1 MNNQDLFENLSREG
15 IQTTEEQRKNINRR
29 INEVLNYEPKVGVFG
44 KTGVGKSSLCNALFG
59 QDVCEIS
66 DVEACTRNPQEVLL
80 HMGGKKIT
88 LVDVPGAG
96 ENKDRDREYAQLYSK
111 ILPELDVALWVI
123 KADDRAM
130 SSDEAFFK
138 QIVKPHVEQG
148 KVFFFVL
155 NQCDKIEPFR
165 EWNESGH
172 EPGPKQLQNIQRKI
186 TDIATRFSV
195 PESKIIPV
203 SACEKYYLVR
213 LIDEMVFAMP
223 KDKKIT
229 IVNSAARENVSAQA
243 QEELYM
249 DFRLEEC
256 RTEDDVREVLHRYVN
271 FYNKQRPC
279 FALDYDTPDHYCE
292 RFNRGELEHRDTFS
306 QRVLSEKPKFMQK
319 KRTTKK

>member
-80 HMGGKKIT
+80 QMGGKKIT
-88 LVDVPGAG
+88 LVDIPGVG
-96 ENKDRDREYAQLYSK
+96 ENEDRDREYAQLYSK

-148 KVFFFVL
+148 KVFFFVI

-165 EWNESGH
+165 EWNESCH
-172 EPGPKQLQNIQRKI
+172 EPGPKQLQNIQRKV
-186 TDIATRFSV
+186 TDVATRFSV

-203 SACEKYYLVR
+203 SACEKYNLVR

-229 IVNSAARENVSAQA
+229 LVNSAARENVSDRA
-243 QEELYM
+243 QEDAKKGFFETVGEIIENAVDKGAEVIGKVIDVIDTAK
-249 DFRLEEC
+249 DFI
-256 RTEDDVREVLHRYVN
+256 
-271 FYNKQRPC
+271 
-279 FALDYDTPDHYCE
+279 
-292 RFNRGELEHRDTFS
+292 RDLFWW
-306 QRVLSEKPKFMQK
+306 L
-319 KRTTKK
+319 

>member
-1 MNNQDLFENLSREG
+1 MNNQDLFESLSREG

-66 DVEACTRNPQEVLL
+66 DVKSCTRNPQEVLL
-80 HMGGKKIT
+80 QMGGKKIT
-88 LVDVPGAG
+88 LVDIPGVG
-96 ENKDRDREYAQLYSK
+96 ENEDRDREYAQLYSK

-148 KVFFFVL
+148 KVFFFVI

-172 EPGPKQLQNIQRKI
+172 EPGPKQLQNIQRKV
-186 TDIATRFSV
+186 TDVATRFSV

-203 SACEKYYLVR
+203 SACEKYNLVR

-243 QEELYM
+243 QEDAKKGFFETVGEIIENAVDKGAEVIGKVIDVIDTAK
-249 DFRLEEC
+249 DFI
-256 RTEDDVREVLHRYVN
+256 
-271 FYNKQRPC
+271 
-279 FALDYDTPDHYCE
+279 
-292 RFNRGELEHRDTFS
+292 RDLFWW
-306 QRVLSEKPKFMQK
+306 L
-319 KRTTKK
+319 